1 MKKKL
6 ALALSFAMVMT
17 MALTACGGGNKPSGS
32 ASKPEASNP
41 AVSTPAG
48 SVSQQ
53 PSGGLSAKDGGTSLT
68 FTTGGDQGTY
78 YGFGGV
84 LGGKVG
90 ETTSTTVTA
99 VPSGGSKANIENM
112 DLGDAQ
118 LGFVQSDVMAYAYN
132 GERLFDT
139 KIDSFSTV
147 AALYMEQVQI
157 VTLNPDIKTV
167 ADLKGKSVSV
177 GDQGSGVYFNAVDV
191 LAAYDLDVEKDIK
204 PQYLSFGD
212 SAENLQDGKIDAA
225 FVVAGAPTTAVTTLA
240 ASRDVYLVSL
250 DDEHIEKLIAAS
262 PYYSKNVISKD
273 AYGTPEDVTTVA
285 VGAVVIAR
293 NDVSDADVYNFLYGV
308 FENIGTLGHDKAKEL
323 DLEFAS
329 SVTAVPY
336 HSGAVAYFAD
346 KGITVQ

>member
-6 ALALSFAMVMT
+6 ALALALAMT
-17 MALTACGGGNKPSGS
+17 MSLALTACGGGDKSSGGS
-32 ASKPEASNP
+32 ASNPGTSNP
-41 AVSTPAG
+41 GEPSGT
-48 SVSQQ
+48 SSSQ
-53 PSGGLSAKDGGTSLT
+53 PSIGLSAKDGGTSLT

-112 DLGDAQ
+112 DLEDAQ

-167 ADLKGKSVSV
+167 ADLKGKSVSI
-177 GDQGSGVYFNAVDV
+177 GDQGSGVYFNAIDV
-191 LAAYDLDVEKDIK
+191 LGAYDLTEADIQ

-212 SAENLQDGKIDAA
+212 STENLQDGKIDAA

-240 ASRDVYLVSL
+240 ATRDVYLVSL
-250 DDEHIEKLIAAS
+250 DDEHIEKLIASS
-262 PYYSKNVISKD
+262 PYYSKYVISKD
-273 AYGTPEDVTTVA
+273 TYKTPEDATTVA

-293 NDVSDADVYNFLYGV
+293 DDVSDADIYNFLYGV
-308 FENIGTLGHDKAKEL
+308 FENIDSLGHDKAKEL
-323 DLEFAS
+323 DLTFAS

-336 HSGAVAYFAD
+336 HPGAVQYFAD
-346 KGITVQ
+346 KGITVPGK